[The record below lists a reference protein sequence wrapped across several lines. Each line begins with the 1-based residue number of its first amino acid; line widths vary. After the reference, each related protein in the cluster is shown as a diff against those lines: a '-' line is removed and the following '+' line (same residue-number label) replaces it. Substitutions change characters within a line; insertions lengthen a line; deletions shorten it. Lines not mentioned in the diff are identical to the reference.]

1 MMYKV
6 IGKPMTRTFR
16 VLWALE
22 ELEQPYELEDAAPQS
37 VGIRNYNPSGKVPA
51 LVVDGTTVTDSVA
64 IITYLSDKH
73 GALTAPA
80 GTLARAR
87 QDSVTNM
94 LNDEMDALLWMA
106 ARHSFALP
114 EEQRV
119 PAIKDSLRWEF
130 ARSVSR
136 VEARLTDEFI
146 AGDRF
151 SIADILLTHCL
162 NWARGAKFEIESEAL
177 LAYGKRM
184 RDRAAFQRVVT
195 LAK

>member
-1 MMYKV
+1 MKYKV

-37 VGIRNYNPSGKVPA
+37 AEIRKYNPAGKVPT

-64 IITYLSDKH
+64 IITYLADKH

-106 ARHSFALP
+106 ARHRFALP

-119 PAIKDSLRWEF
+119 PAINDSLRWEF
-130 ARSVSR
+130 ARSVSS

-146 AGDRF
+146 AGDSF

-162 NWARGAKFEIESEAL
+162 NWARGAKFEVESEAL

>member
-1 MMYKV
+1 MYKV

-37 VGIRNYNPSGKVPA
+37 TEIRNYNPSGKVPA

-64 IITYLSDKH
+64 IITYLADKH

-146 AGDRF
+146 AGESF

-162 NWARGAKFEIESEAL
+162 NWARGAKFEVESEAL

>member
-37 VGIRNYNPSGKVPA
+37 AEIRNYNPSGKVPA

-64 IITYLSDKH
+64 IITYLADKH

-146 AGDRF
+146 AGESF

-162 NWARGAKFEIESEAL
+162 NWARGAKFEVESEAL

>member
-37 VGIRNYNPSGKVPA
+37 AEIRNYNPSGKVPA

-64 IITYLSDKH
+64 IITYLADKH

-136 VEARLTDEFI
+136 VEARLTDEFV
-146 AGDRF
+146 AGESF

-162 NWARGAKFEIESEAL
+162 NWARGAKFEVESEAL

>member
-1 MMYKV
+1 MYKV

-37 VGIRNYNPSGKVPA
+37 AEIRAYNPSGKVPA

-64 IITYLSDKH
+64 IITYLADKH

-87 QDSVTNM
+87 QDAITNM

-146 AGDRF
+146 AGDSF

-162 NWARGAKFEIESEAL
+162 NWARGAKFEVESDAL

-184 RDRAAFQRVVT
+184 RARPAFQRVAA
-195 LAK
+195 LSK

>member
-1 MMYKV
+1 
-6 IGKPMTRTFR
+6 
-16 VLWALE
+16 
-22 ELEQPYELEDAAPQS
+22 
-37 VGIRNYNPSGKVPA
+37 
-51 LVVDGTTVTDSVA
+51 
-64 IITYLSDKH
+64 
-73 GALTAPA
+73 
-80 GTLARAR
+80 
-87 QDSVTNM
+87 M

-146 AGDRF
+146 AGDSF

-162 NWARGAKFEIESEAL
+162 NWARGAKFEVESEAL

>member
-1 MMYKV
+1 MYKV

-37 VGIRNYNPSGKVPA
+37 AEIRNYNPSGKVPA

-64 IITYLSDKH
+64 IITYLADKH

-146 AGDRF
+146 AGESF

-162 NWARGAKFEIESEAL
+162 NWARGAKFEVESEAL

>member
-37 VGIRNYNPSGKVPA
+37 AEIRAYNPSGKVPA

-64 IITYLSDKH
+64 IITYLADKH
-73 GALTAPA
+73 GVLTAPA
-80 GTLARAR
+80 GTLARAQ
-87 QDSVTNM
+87 QDSITNM

-119 PAIKDSLRWEF
+119 PAIKESLRWEF

-162 NWARGAKFEIESEAL
+162 NWARGAKFEVESDAL

-184 RDRAAFQRVVT
+184 RAREAFQRVAA
-195 LAK
+195 LSK